1 MSICTYTYTHTLILM
16 SIREREMQLKTIA
29 IINQKGGVGKST
41 TASAIGSGLIL
52 KGYSVLFVDLDAQG
66 NLSWTLGAETRG
78 YNALGVLQRPQTAKE
93 EIQHTEGADI
103 IASSPSLAGAD
114 TLITE
119 TGKEYRL
126 KEALES
132 LSGDYDFCI
141 IDTPPA
147 LGILTINA
155 LTACDGAIVPAQADI
170 YSLQGISQ
178 LNSTIQT
185 VKKYCNP
192 ALSIIGIVLTR
203 YNGRSI
209 IRREVAEML
218 EQTAQSLNTKLY
230 KSKIRECTALVEA
243 QATKQNIYSY
253 APRSNATADYKALV
267 DEILREENN

>member
-1 MSICTYTYTHTLILM
+1 M
-16 SIREREMQLKTIA
+16 KTIA

-41 TASAIGSGLIL
+41 TALAIGAGLIF
-52 KGYSVLFVDLDAQG
+52 KGYSVLYVDLDAQG
-66 NLSWTLGAETRG
+66 NLSYTLGANTQG
-78 YNALGVLQRPQTAKE
+78 YNAMGVLQRPETAKE
-93 EIQHTEGADI
+93 EIQRTEQGDI
-103 IASSPSLAGAD
+103 IASSPALAGAD
-114 TLITE
+114 AVITE

-126 KEALES
+126 KEALDS
-132 LSGDYDFCI
+132 LSSAYDFCI

-155 LTACDGAIVPAQADI
+155 LTACEGAIIPAQADI

-192 ALSIIGIVLTR
+192 ALSIMGIVLTR

-218 EQTAQSLNTKLY
+218 EQTAQSLNAKLY
-230 KSKIRECTALVEA
+230 KAKIRECTALVEA
-243 QATKQNIYSY
+243 QATKQNIFSY

-267 DEILREENN
+267 AEILGEE